1 MVLLE
6 IGLKLQPTSAC
17 SIASNQARQ
26 HASPYSKLSTSLSL
40 RRQKTTKNN
49 SMCCIG
55 ECQLLLQTPTPP
67 TPLVIQAALTLA
79 ASNPS
84 A

>member
-17 SIASNQARQ
+17 KPASNQARQ

-40 RRQKTTKNN
+40 RRRKTTVNN
-49 SMCCIG
+49 SMCCVG
-55 ECQLLLQTPTPP
+55 ECQL
-67 TPLVIQAALTLA
+67 
-79 ASNPS
+79 SNPHPTKPR
-84 A
+84 